1 MSPVTLEIG
10 RPCQDSA
17 PVGTMTS
24 ARPVGSAHASGNLAT
39 NIPTVAG
46 RGDRPARPGSVDR
59 CCGDEIRAA
68 MVGAAFVVGPD
79 ENRFT
84 LTVGD
89 EAHYGFG

>member
-1 MSPVTLEIG
+1 
-10 RPCQDSA
+10 
-17 PVGTMTS
+17 MTS
-24 ARPVGSAHASGNLAT
+24 ARPVGSSHASGNFFAT

-59 CCGDEIRAA
+59 CWGGEIRAA